1 MPVVTDRDP
10 PVTDAT
16 GRAETPL
23 PVDPPAGTSGRVVP
37 RRRGG
42 LIALD
47 RSLELLPLFRLSDS
61 GEEGAVSYTA
71 GEGRRWRVLPAPADR
86 VPGTFDQ
93 DVFIELMHRYHESGA
108 PTHGVVRFTLH
119 AFLRAM
125 GRKVDGRTYEQLRAA
140 LMRLER
146 TTLDPGGAYIDAD
159 GGRRQGAFALITAV
173 VVERRRGVERE
184 QIPLFPGL
192 LTGDPGDARA
202 TIAGPVRA
210 NVDAGRIS
218 YLSVP
223 LYRAL
228 GSPVARRL
236 YRLLAAVDAAAAV
249 GDTDVVPGVLESTAA
264 SDGVA
269 AAVLWTVPLDRLAEL
284 MPLAQRYPSHLQ
296 RVLEPA
302 HAVLQE
308 VGVAASVDVRQS
320 GKEWLVRY
328 VLG

>member
-1 MPVVTDRDP
+1 MIDAPPPETGASGPSQRPDDTASDAPVSV
-10 PVTDAT
+10 
-16 GRAETPL
+16 L
-23 PVDPPAGTSGRVVP
+23 
-37 RRRGG
+37 RRRTG
-42 LIALD
+42 LVALD

-61 GEEGAVSYTA
+61 GEEGAVSYTVR
-71 GEGRRWRVLPAPADR
+71 EGHRWRVLPAPGER

-93 DVFIELMHRYHESGA
+93 DVYIELMYRYHESGA
-108 PTHGVVRFTLH
+108 PADGVIRFTLH

-140 LMRLER
+140 LVRLER
-146 TTLDPGGAYIDAD
+146 TTLDAGGAYTDAD
-159 GGRRQGAFALITAV
+159 GSGRRGAFALLTAV

-192 LTGDPGDARA
+192 LSGEPGDARA
-202 TIAGPVRA
+202 TIATPVRA
-210 NVDAGRIS
+210 NVDTGRVS
-218 YLSVP
+218 FLSVP

-236 YRLLAAVDAAAAV
+236 YRLLAAVDAAATADD
-249 GDTDVVPGVLESTAA
+249 GATVPGSLEATIA
-264 SDGVA
+264 SDGVP
-269 AAVLWTVPLDRLAEL
+269 AAVVWTVPLDRLAEL
-284 MPLAQRYPSHLQ
+284 MPLSQRYPSHLQ

-308 VGVAASVDVRQS
+308 VGVAAAAEIRQD
-320 GKEWLVRY
+320 GKEWMVRY